1 MVLYDSSKTAT
12 LMNVT
17 LKNLSGTTTT
27 TDGATA
33 DGLTVAE
40 DLSNFVQCGQVMYNA
55 LTNNPSLF
63 FNTVTNMLETVADI
77 YYELM
82 SSDGYKLN
90 AYDLQVSRGEFACL
104 KEKVRINPENFEA
117 AFVLD
122 GSGNSSFN
130 DMFAKH
136 PFTFNVK
143 VWGNKGIYRTKPF
156 SISYE
161 MLKTSVQSVA
171 SYERLIAAM
180 WATIDAVMEIAVS
193 ESPYFLIRQQI
204 ANAAMYRSGVR
215 VCNLAARYKAETGAD
230 LTAIDDP
237 SFAAWFIRAQR
248 YDRMLMRKAT
258 NKFSGKS
265 TLKMNTPERL
275 EKKFLIQEFYDLI
288 NAGLAGIYHD
298 NKIGNLDDYELE
310 PYIQNIN
317 EPKTLSVVPANPPI
331 LTSGKHVTNV
341 TFNGTIV
348 GMVWDKRGTFWTTEY
363 KKVAA
368 NENTFDDHVNYIS
381 TVAAQHCVD
390 EDSNVIVYVIDTTKT
405 GGTLNKGYTITEES
419 DEESDDNAET

>member
-17 LKNLSGTTTT
+17 LKNLAGTTTT
-27 TDGATA
+27 TDGASA

-40 DLSNFVQCGQVMYNA
+40 DLSNYVQCGQAMSNA
-55 LTNNPSLF
+55 LTNTPSLF
-63 FNTVTNMLETVADI
+63 FNAVTKMLETVADI
-77 YYELM
+77 YFEVM

-104 KEKVRINPENFEA
+104 KEKVRIKPEDFEA

-122 GSGNSSFN
+122 GSSSSTFN
-130 DMFAKH
+130 DLFGKH
-136 PFTFNVK
+136 PFSFDVK

-156 SISYE
+156 TISYE
-161 MLKTSVQSVA
+161 MFKTSVQSVA
-171 SYERLIAAM
+171 GYERLIAAM
-180 WATIDAVMEIAVS
+180 WAVIDAVMEIAVS

-204 ANAAMYRSGVR
+204 ANAALYRNGVR
-215 VCNLAARYKAETGAD
+215 VVNLVPEYEADTGKTF
-230 LTAIDDP
+230 TAVDEQ
-237 SFAAWFIRAQR
+237 SFSSWFVRRQR
-248 YDRMLMRKAT
+248 YDRQLMRKVT
-258 NKFSGKS
+258 NKFSGRS
-265 TLKMNTPERL
+265 TIKMNTPEPL
-275 EKKFLIQEFYDLI
+275 EKKFLITEFYDLI

-298 NKIGNLDDYELE
+298 NKIGNIDDYELE

-317 EPKTLSVVPANPPI
+317 EHKTLSIVPANPPV

-348 GMVWDKRGTFWTTEY
+348 GMIWDKRGTFWTTEY
-363 KKVAA
+363 KKIAA
-368 NENTFDDHVNYIS
+368 NDNTFDDHVNYIS

-405 GGTLNKGYTITEES
+405 GSTYNKGYTITEES
-419 DEESDDNAET
+419 DE